1 MKFYSISTE
10 RANISGL
17 LFRDTVTIGG
27 NRREVRLRFGD
38 AAPVFWKAWKEIEAG
53 TEEDQK
59 AAYSSLA
66 ALLFGEDSAG
76 IAAAEGEAVFFVWLY
91 HYAKNRV
98 FPFMLACSEVVKL
111 VYMRAA
117 VCSHTPLFRPFH
129 AARLRLRMAAALAK
143 ARKYQ

>member
-1 MKFYSISTE
+1 MRFYSMTTN
-10 RANISGL
+10 RAAIDGL
-17 LFRDTVTIGG
+17 SFHDAVTIGG
-27 NRREVRLRFGD
+27 TCREVRLRFGD

-66 ALLFGEDSAG
+66 ALLFGEDAAG

-91 HYAKNRV
+91 HYTKTRV
-98 FPFMLACSEVVKL
+98 LPFMLACSAALKFA
-111 VYMRAA
+111 YMRAT
-117 VCSHTPLFRPFH
+117 VYTRPPMTRAFYCVY
-129 AARLRLRMAAALAK
+129 LRLRMAAEIAK

>member
-17 LFRDTVTIGG
+17 LFHDTVTIGG
-27 NRREVRLRFGD
+27 TRREVRLRVGD

-53 TEEDQK
+53 AEEDQK

-98 FPFMLACSEVVKL
+98 LPFMLACSEAVRL
-111 VYMRAA
+111 VYLRAA
-117 VCSHTPLFRPFH
+117 VSGRPLLCRPLH
-129 AARLRLRMAAALAK
+129 AARLRLRMVAAIAK
-143 ARKYQ
+143 ASKYQ

>member
-10 RANISGL
+10 RAAVDSL
-17 LFRDTVTIGG
+17 SFHDAVTIGG
-27 NRREVRLRFGD
+27 GAHEIRLRFGK
-38 AAPVFWKAWKEIEAG
+38 AAPAFWKIWKDIETG
-53 TEEDQK
+53 TQEDQK

-66 ALLFGEDSAG
+66 ALLFGEDSAE
-76 IAAAEGEAVFFVWLY
+76 IIAAEGEAVFFVWLY

-98 FPFMLACSEVVKL
+98 LPFMLACSEAVKL

-129 AARLRLRMAAALAK
+129 AARLKLRMTAALAR

>member
-17 LFRDTVTIGG
+17 LFHDTVTIGG

-38 AAPVFWKAWKEIEAG
+38 AAPIFWKAWKEIEAG
-53 TEEDQK
+53 AEEDQK

-98 FPFMLACSEVVKL
+98 LPFMLACSEAVRL
-111 VYMRAA
+111 AYMRAA
-117 VCSHTPLFRPFH
+117 VSGRPLLCRPLH
-129 AARLRLRMAAALAK
+129 AARLRLRMVAAIAK
-143 ARKYQ
+143 ASKYQ

>member
-1 MKFYSISTE
+1 MKFYSTSTE
-10 RANISGL
+10 RANINGL
-17 LFRDTVTIGG
+17 LFHDTVTIGG
-27 NRREVRLRFGD
+27 SRREVRLRFGD
-38 AAPVFWKAWKEIEAG
+38 AAPDFWEVWKALEAG

-76 IAAAEGEAVFFVWLY
+76 IIAAEGEAVFFVWLY
-91 HYAKNRV
+91 HYTKNRV
-98 FPFMLACSEVVKL
+98 LPFMLACSEAVKL

-117 VCSHTPLFRPFH
+117 VCSRPPLCRPFH